1 MCQSSSGGPQCN
13 EFVILRQTSQKGSRG
28 KRLFAIDGGT
38 PTPPVNSHCTIW
50 RREGFWY

>member
-13 EFVILRQTSQKGSRG
+13 EYVTLKQTNGKGLHGGRE
-28 KRLFAIDGGT
+28 FTIWGGT
-38 PTPPVNSHCTIW
+38 PTPPVKGHLTIW